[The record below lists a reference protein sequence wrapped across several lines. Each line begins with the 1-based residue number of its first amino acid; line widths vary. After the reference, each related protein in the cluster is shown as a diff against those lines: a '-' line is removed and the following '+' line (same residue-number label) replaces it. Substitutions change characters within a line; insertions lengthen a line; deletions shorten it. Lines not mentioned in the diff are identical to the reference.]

1 MMVDL
6 EFKKIPS
13 IPLQIEVSITQFYHQ
28 LPKRANNSQFNDA
41 EGPKLVEC
49 DD

>member
-1 MMVDL
+1 MMVGL

-13 IPLQIEVSITQFYHQ
+13 IPLQIEVSIAQFYHQ
-28 LPKRANNSQFNDA
+28 LPKRANNSLFNDA
-41 EGPKLVEC
+41 EGPRLAEC